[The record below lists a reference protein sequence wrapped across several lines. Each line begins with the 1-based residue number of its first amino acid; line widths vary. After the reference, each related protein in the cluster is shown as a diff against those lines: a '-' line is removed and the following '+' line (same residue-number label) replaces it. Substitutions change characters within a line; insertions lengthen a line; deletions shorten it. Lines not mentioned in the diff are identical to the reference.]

1 MLSSYDILDQLRDK
15 SEFLKDAPDSVIRRF
30 GEAARTISVKAGETV
45 IRKGERGTSMYLVV
59 DGLLR
64 VHDHDQVLKHLSIGD
79 VFGKMAALTGE
90 PQTRSVTAELDT
102 TLLEIP
108 QESLRKVLSIYPEAA
123 GALLRVLAQTEKEAI
138 ITDVMERSWQ
148 LHTLERDL
156 AIARQIQ
163 MAFLPKYFPD
173 LPGWEVGAYFRAA
186 REVAGDFYDVFTV
199 RSIGRLGLLIGDVC
213 DKGLGSAL
221 FMTLFRSLIRATSL
235 AGDFMGCGGGEARAP
250 KGRRSIYEPE
260 AEAVQNL
267 KNSVGLTN
275 NYISCT
281 HRGTSMFASLFFG
294 LLAPDSGSLLYIN
307 AGQEAPVIF
316 GPEGIKHRLTTTG
329 PAVGIFPGA
338 RFEIGQA
345 RLEPLDTLLAF
356 TDGVTDAIGGDG
368 KRYSESRLLSL
379 LDGSSRPVK
388 ALLDDIVS
396 DLRDFT
402 AGMRQSG
409 DITMLAI
416 RRTA

>member
-1 MLSSYDILDQLRDK
+1 MVSSYDLLEQLRDK

-30 GEAARTISVKAGETV
+30 GEAARTVSVNAGETV
-45 IRKGERGTSMYLVV
+45 IRKGERGTSMYIVV
-59 DGLLR
+59 DGLLC
-64 VHDHDQVLKHLSIGD
+64 VHDDNRVVKHLSKGD

-90 PQTRSVTAELDT
+90 PQTRSITAEVDT
-102 TLLEIP
+102 TLVEIP
-108 QESLRKVLSIYPEAA
+108 QESLRAVLSIHPEAA
-123 GALLRVLAQTEKEAI
+123 SALLRVLAQSEKETI

-148 LHTLERDL
+148 LHALELDL
-156 AIARQIQ
+156 AIGRQIQ

-186 REVAGDFYDVFTV
+186 REVSGDFYDVFTV
-199 RSIGRLGLLIGDVC
+199 RSIGRLGLVIGDVC
-213 DKGLGSAL
+213 DKGLGAAL

-235 AGDFMGCGGGEARAP
+235 SGDFMGCIGEGARAP

-267 KNSVGLTN
+267 KNSVALTN

-281 HRGTSMFASLFFG
+281 HSGSSMFASLFFG
-294 LLAPDSGSLLYIN
+294 LLAADSGSLIYIN

-338 RFEIGQA
+338 RFEIGHA

-356 TDGVTDAIGGDG
+356 TDGVTEAIGEGG

-379 LDGSSRPVK
+379 LRGSGRPVK

-396 DLRDFT
+396 DLQRLHC
-402 AGMRQSG
+402 GYE
-409 DITMLAI
+409 AI
-416 RRTA
+416 R